1 MDGEQHSRKLIAKK
15 QGESLENFQCSYTDI
30 VPLEE
35 LIPHER
41 NRNFHPPE
49 QIDRMAKIIAYQGQR
64 HPIVVST
71 LSGSIVAGHGRVMA
85 LKKLGWKEAAV
96 CYQDFDDEEQEYLFL
111 QSDNAIA
118 SWAEL
123 DLSGINMD
131 LGELGPFDIELLGLK
146 DFTIEPLDRALDE
159 DTKKIQDDMNK
170 KYELEIK
177 FPNEMEMMDIHDD
190 LLARGY
196 LVRIKE

>member
-1 MDGEQHSRKLIAKK
+1 M
-15 QGESLENFQCSYTDI
+15 QGEIVENFQCSYTDI

-49 QIDRMAKIIAYQGQR
+49 QIDRLAKIIAYQGQR

-96 CYQDFDDEEQEYLFL
+96 CYQDFEDEEQEYLFL

-123 DLSGINMD
+123 DLAGINTD
-131 LGELGPFDIELLGLK
+131 LAEIGPFDIELLAIK
-146 DFTIEPLDRALDE
+146 DFTIEPMDRILDDK
-159 DTKKIQDDMNK
+159 TKEIQDDLNK
-170 KYELEIK
+170 EFKLEIK